1 MISSCKP
8 LTNSHKRLDA
18 LIAVYT
24 LPNLPC
30 GKPMSIDEMKNRL
43 VDLEREIYSTKT
55 LQLLDSD
62 VIGLVNEYVGLYR
75 AMIVVD

>member
-1 MISSCKP
+1 
-8 LTNSHKRLDA
+8 
-18 LIAVYT
+18 
-24 LPNLPC
+24 
-30 GKPMSIDEMKNRL
+30 MSIDEMKNRL